1 MLQIMIQLDAPVVAD
16 RREGFDALTGFD
28 AS

>member
-1 MLQIMIQLDAPVVAD
+1 MLQITIQLDAPVAD